1 MKEIQENNQIWE
13 LVIEW
18 ASLPGD
24 WIISTLADTDIGA
37 YLGFVQSDVDGMF
50 SLAISVI
57 LTPVILFLLVYPF
70 KNLIDV
76 ILHCHRHE
84 LKKDR
89 IKCKTGFLVL
99 ALFLSALAIKQYPIE
114 PWIQDGVFALFIIA
128 WLVWFS
134 QGRWLNK

>member
-1 MKEIQENNQIWE
+1 MNMSTDS
-13 LVIEW
+13 VIELMT
-18 ASLPGD
+18 LPGD

-37 YLGFVQSDVDGMF
+37 YLGFVQSDVDSML
-50 SLAISVI
+50 SISISVV

-70 KNLIDV
+70 KNFVDV

-99 ALFLSALAIKQYPIE
+99 VLFLSALAIKQYPVE
-114 PWIQDGVFALFIIA
+114 SWIQDGVFALFIIV

>member
-1 MKEIQENNQIWE
+1 MNMSTDS
-13 LVIEW
+13 VIELMT
-18 ASLPGD
+18 LPGD
-24 WIISTLADTDIGA
+24 WIISTFADTDIGA
-37 YLGFVQSDVDGMF
+37 YLGFVQSDVDGML
-50 SLAISVI
+50 SIAISVV

-70 KNLIDV
+70 KNFVDV

-89 IKCKTGFLVL
+89 VKCKTGFVVL
-99 ALFLSALAIKQYPIE
+99 TLFLSALAIKQYPIE
-114 PWIQDGVFALFIIA
+114 PWIQDGVFALFIIV